1 MADFKAF
8 IKGKAVKMIKD
19 PKTGQDK
26 WVPMDHEESEDSN

>member
-19 PKTGQDK
+19 PITGQDK
-26 WVPMDHEESEDSN
+26 WVPIDYDGSEDSS